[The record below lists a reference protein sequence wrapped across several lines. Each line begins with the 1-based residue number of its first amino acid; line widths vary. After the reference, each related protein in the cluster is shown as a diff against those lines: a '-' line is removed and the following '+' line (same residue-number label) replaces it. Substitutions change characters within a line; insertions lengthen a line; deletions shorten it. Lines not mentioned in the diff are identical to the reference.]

1 MSTRPVPPVKPTSE
15 AALGGREH
23 LTEEEVEALIRAA
36 GSVGRHRH
44 RDSTMILVAYRRGF
58 RVSELVGLRREHYD
72 ASRKTLMIRRLK
84 GSKSGTHELS
94 RREVTAIN
102 RLLRSSDGP
111 FIFANERGGKLTP
124 NAFYKVVQRAGVRA
138 GLALPVHPH
147 MLRHACG
154 FHIINEGHST
164 RVAQEHLG
172 HRNIR
177 HTERYTELCPE
188 RLGRVWDD

>member
-1 MSTRPVPPVKPTSE
+1 MAKSVPPVKPTSE
-15 AALGGREH
+15 DARGGREH
-23 LTEEEVEALIRAA
+23 LTEEEVESLIRAA
-36 GSVGRHRH
+36 GTVGRHRH

-58 RVSELVGLRREHYD
+58 RVSELVALRREHYD
-72 ASRKTLMIRRLK
+72 QARKTLMIRRLK
-84 GSKSGTHELS
+84 GSKSGTHDLS
-94 RREVTAIN
+94 RREVTALN
-102 RLLRSSDGP
+102 KLLRSAEGP

-124 NAFYKVVQRAGVRA
+124 NAFYKIVQRAGVRA
-138 GLALPVHPH
+138 GLSLPVHPH

-154 FHIINEGHST
+154 YHIINEGHST
-164 RVAQEHLG
+164 RVAQDHLG